1 MLSRS
6 LMVLMVIAPCALG
19 QEESRLSL
27 SAGVHY
33 SQGDYGTT
41 STTEVS
47 ALTATLRYERGPWT
61 ARATLPYLHV
71 SGGAT
76 VIPGMGRVR
85 DRVVPESTE
94 HGPGDATGSLTY
106 AAYYDPAERVGVDV
120 TGKLKLA
127 TADQEKR
134 LGTGENDLAL
144 QVEAYRSI
152 ERWTVLAALGYTL
165 FGSSPDFPLRDGFN
179 YGASASYR
187 IDERDVAGVS
197 VEGRQRVTPQGEP
210 LRELTA
216 FLSRRLGPVRT
227 AQMYFLLGMSDAAP
241 DWGAGVTLG
250 YWF

>member
-1 MLSRS
+1 MLARS
-6 LMVLMVIAPCALG
+6 LIVLMLVAPCALAQDEG
-19 QEESRLSL
+19 RLFL

-61 ARATLPYLHV
+61 AKATLPYLHV

-76 VIPGMGRVR
+76 VIPGLGRVQ
-85 DRVVPESTE
+85 DRVVPDSTE
-94 HGPGDATGSLTY
+94 HGPGDVTGSLTY
-106 AAYYDPAERVGVDV
+106 AYYDPAERVGLDV
-120 TGKLKLA
+120 TGKVKLG
-127 TADQEKR
+127 TADQDKR
-134 LGTGENDLAL
+134 LGTGENDLGL
-144 QVEAYRSI
+144 QVEAYRSV
-152 ERWTVLAALGYTL
+152 ERWTVLATLGYTM
-165 FGSSPDFPLRDGFN
+165 FGSSPDFPLEDGFN

-197 VEGRQRVTPQGEP
+197 VDGRERLTPQGKP

-216 FLSRRLGPVRT
+216 FLSRRLDRVRS
-227 AQMYFLLGMSDAAP
+227 AQLYFLLGMSDAAP
-241 DWGAGVTLG
+241 DWGAGVSLG